1 VSLNPQSAHLYNT
14 ELPISFS
21 VSMSPPQHAHFI
33 ITYTKDERLFVALV
47 DLTFGPCLYIFL
59 SFFSLCYLIMPLTM
73 ISACRHPFS
82 HRIVVILPLCTSF
95 YRHYISSSRKANKYE
110 RHNIGMSLK
119 AYLKQHLVLLG
130 NIFLNE
136 EYEITLLKCN
146 NA

>member
-1 VSLNPQSAHLYNT
+1 MSLHL
-14 ELPISFS
+14 S
-21 VSMSPPQHAHFI
+21 VILFTLLFDNAINH
-33 ITYTKDERLFVALV
+33 DE
-47 DLTFGPCLYIFL
+47 CLQV
-59 SFFSLCYLIMPLTM
+59 PL
-73 ISACRHPFS
+73 S
-82 HRIVVILPLCTSF
+82 HRIVVIPPLCTSF

-130 NIFLNE
+130 NIILNE